1 MKIGGFPIND
11 FGDDSSNVIPA
22 KAGIQEVFFVI
33 LDLIHNPRYITFLL
47 VLKKNKKNLDPQS
60 SWG

>member
-22 KAGIQEVFFVI
+22 KAGIQDVFVSF
-33 LDLIHNPRYITFLL
+33 NT
-47 VLKKNKKNLDPQS
+47 KEEEKNLDPQS